1 MDQHYSAV
9 VDWSAEDEEFIAMC
23 PEFPGASGSGGSEE
37 EAIAELRES
46 ISVLLETY
54 AAKGFSVP
62 EPRLHEEFSGQ
73 VRLRLPKELHR
84 ELANAAEKQGVSL
97 NTLFVSY
104 LAQGLGRA
112 NEERALHAT
121 LKSMMAMLGQ
131 QMLARGTSAPSI
143 TSDVWSMETS
153 VAAPLAS
160 YGTTWSGS
168 H

>member
-23 PEFPGASGSGGSEE
+23 PEFPGASGSGESKE
-37 EAIAELRES
+37 EAILELRES

-54 AAKGFSVP
+54 ATKGIAAP

-84 ELANAAEKQGVSL
+84 DLVIAAEKQGVSL

-112 NEERALHAT
+112 SEERELHAT
-121 LKSMMAMLGQ
+121 IKSMMAMLGQ
-131 QMLARGTSAPSI
+131 QTLVRGTSAPSI
-143 TSDVWSMETS
+143 TSDATSMEMAF
-153 VAAPLAS
+153 VAPLG
-160 YGTTWSGS
+160 YGTTWSGN